1 MNRRNNVGMIFSYN
15 IKGSDSGTVWG
26 DHIYTDDSNIC
37 KSAVLEG
44 LCNLGEEKIVRI
56 KILGAKSSYSCVSRN
71 GISSQNWGYWEGSY
85 IFV

>member
-1 MNRRNNVGMIFSYN
+1 MLIKNNIIKLAKKLLAFYLETLDKFLISTYN
-15 IKGSDSGTVWG
+15 I
-26 DHIYTDDSNIC
+26 
-37 KSAVLEG
+37 
-44 LCNLGEEKIVRI
+44 IVRI